1 MKINNETLKKL
12 TNTEAQNLDLFSIG
26 CMFVRGD
33 AKQRTKNWKNV
44 LKSEDEM
51 HYVNG
56 YHRVELIKLD
66 SKSIVFDEEKQD
78 WCVRVYNMKFEEYER
93 DVQPLFAI
101 NFVK

>member
-1 MKINNETLKKL
+1 
-12 TNTEAQNLDLFSIG
+12 
-26 CMFVRGD
+26 
-33 AKQRTKNWKNV
+33 
-44 LKSEDEM
+44 M

-66 SKSIVFDEEKQD
+66 SKSTVFDEEKQD